1 MDSMFNK
8 DVKRFVAYRFR
19 IGNIITG
26 KPVFDADRLKF
37 VEINGKEV
45 MRVNVIGNVVE
56 KFVQEGERKF
66 GSLTLDDAS
75 GQIRVK
81 VFGDDVEKIEKFEQG
96 DTVVVIGLLRMWNN
110 ELYITPE
117 IIKKRDPEF
126 LLVRKYEVDLNEAN
140 WNNAAEI
147 DGLRDKILVAVKE
160 SEKDGGIDIDKII
173 LDLKEHPEVINREI
187 KRLLEDGLIYE
198 PRPGKLRYLG

>member
-1 MDSMFNK
+1 MFNK